1 MSPFSILNKL
11 TNPHPPSLPS
21 SFSSSKQST
30 YYLST
35 SLPSPSIQAL
45 QTPPPPHQLPPSS
58 LIFCL
63 KHPRLDASPATTF
76 FLQCLP
82 DPIMFLHYAALFI
95 RPRLALGH
103 GGGGGDGQ
111 PGGGWRHQLITLE
124 LEEKDGLAAT
134 SGGKIGVSLDWVERA
149 RQEVMG
155 GKKHVEQA
163 LKEFK
168 GVLLHEMVHTIQH
181 DGGGSTPTWLIE
193 SIADLHR
200 LFAHLEPAHWR
211 KYGQGKPDKGWE
223 ASYDTGARF
232 LGWLIGYDEAERE
245 QAERGEGKLVWE
257 PEVVGGTVPGP
268 TPTGPEGAQAT
279 RYAEPPSAAEQQ
291 PLGRPNARKARSGPY
306 PDFVRL
312 LDSRLVYERW
322 DEGWWQEMTG
332 RTLPQL
338 WAEYLAYYQ

>member
-1 MSPFSILNKL
+1 MSPFNILHKL
-11 TNPHPPSLPS
+11 TNAHAPALGS
-21 SFSSSKQST
+21 SQQTS
-30 YYLST
+30 YYIST
-35 SLPSPSIQAL
+35 SLPSPSIQSL
-45 QTPPPPHQLPPSS
+45 GHQGPPPPQQLPPSS

-63 KHPRLDASPATTF
+63 KHPHPSQSPSTAF

-95 RPRLALGH
+95 RPRLALAQ
-103 GGGGGDGQ
+103 GDSNA
-111 PGGGWRHQLITLE
+111 GGWRHQLITLE
-124 LEEKDGLAAT
+124 LEDKDGLAAT
-134 SGGKIGVSLDWVERA
+134 SGGKIGVSLHWVERS
-149 RQEVMG
+149 RQEVMS

-163 LKEFK
+163 VKEFK

-181 DGGGSTPTWLIE
+181 DGGGTTPGWLIE
-193 SIADLHR
+193 SIADLVR

-232 LGWLIGYDEAERE
+232 LGWIIGYDHVEEE
-245 QAERGEGKLVWE
+245 QLQSKEGKVVWE
-257 PEVVGGTVPGP
+257 PEVVPGTIPGP
-268 TPTGPEGAQAT
+268 TPTSTGPEGPQAT
-279 RYAEPPSAAEQQ
+279 RYADPPSAAEQH
-291 PLGRPNARKARSGPY
+291 PLSRPTNPHKERSGPF

-322 DEGWWQEMTG
+322 HDGWWQEMTG
-332 RTLPQL
+332 RKLDQL